1 MMNKKKLVKQTI
13 FCVIIATILFSGCAK
28 ETDVTLKFIGETTE
42 RPFQNDHVR
51 ITDLEGNKT
60 FVGLT
65 NTNGEVKFD
74 SVPIGKY
81 KMTFICHPNQT
92 IQGDAGYAQTRE
104 FDVWGFVLSKTFKV
118 QHQNSSHTN
127 RSVIIYT
134 LFESNNLNIND
145 ADVRLTNLST
155 QSEFSQRTTFGSAVF
170 IEVPTGNYR
179 LTISHPSI
187 TTFERDIN
195 VNTNFL
201 GEYRLQ

>member
-1 MMNKKKLVKQTI
+1 MLNKKKCVKQAI
-13 FCVIIATILFSGCAK
+13 FFIITATILFSGCAK
-28 ETDVTLKFIGETTE
+28 ETDVTLKFIGETSET
-42 RPFQNDHVR
+42 PFQNDHVR

-60 FVGLT
+60 FTGLT
-65 NTNGEVKFD
+65 NTSGEVKFD

-81 KMTFICHPNQT
+81 KMSFICHPNQST
-92 IQGDAGYAQTRE
+92 GDSAGYAQTRE
-104 FDVWGFVLSKTFKV
+104 FDIWGYVLSETYKV
-118 QHQNSSHTN
+118 QHLNSSHTN

-145 ADVRLTNLST
+145 ADVKLTNIST
-155 QSEFSQRTTFGSAVF
+155 QSEFSQRTTYGSAVF
-170 IEVPTGNYR
+170 IEVPIGNYK

-187 TTFERDIN
+187 TTFESNIN